1 MGSILFWLF
10 FSVVQAVELKNTDA
24 PGSTDDISAAI
35 TAGFFANCQQNQ
47 AFREL
52 TCIRSKAEKGSLF
65 ASCVAGENIKL
76 LAPFLQDAFDRVKM
90 GPRERSLFYSQILV
104 ESSYLTKFAE
114 TQDHTPRACQEGAD
128 SKPVA
133 PKDCFKV
140 EETGDAAIR
149 DIIAISED
157 DTKFGQRKGARHS
170 RNFGEF
176 RGRGLIQLT
185 RCDNY
190 LSVID
195 YLNKQYRGQ
204 SNPDWQPAWHTGAEQ
219 KKSNQLGAVCEK
231 DELDAMMKRYSD
243 VHQGKMSLNLYDAIE
258 NPNNFGMP
266 RTDLKDAPSEAY
278 PSSGD
283 KLMRSITGEKF
294 MVDSAMAYW
303 RGRCGDAIKS
313 FITNPKNGR
322 SVYCP
327 PGREAM
333 TENEALT
340 KCMTGCIKGIGSME
354 SWEKRKHW
362 YERAQECVEK

>member
-1 MGSILFWLF
+1 MILFWLTVGI
-10 FSVVQAVELKNTDA
+10 SNGNEIKDA
-24 PGSTDDISAAI
+24 DVPGGADEISAAI
-35 TAGFFANCQQNQ
+35 TSEFYSACQTTK

-52 TCIRSKAEKGSLF
+52 DCMQKKAEKGSLF
-65 ASCVAGENIKL
+65 SSCVARENIKM
-76 LAPFLQDAFDRVKM
+76 LAPFLQDAFDRANM

-114 TQDHTPRACQEGAD
+114 TMDHAPRACQQGPGNQYD
-128 SKPVA
+128 KPE
-133 PKDCFKV
+133 DCFGYKKQ
-140 EETGDAAIR
+140 DDSAIR
-149 DIIAISED
+149 DIIAIAED
-157 DTKFGQRKGARHS
+157 DTKFVQKKGAKHS
-170 RNFGEF
+170 KNFGEF

-204 SNPDWQPAWHTGAEQ
+204 RNPDWQPAWHTEREQ
-219 KKSNQLGAVCEK
+219 RRDNQLGATCEK
-231 DELDAMMKRYSD
+231 DELDAMMKRYSE
-243 VHQGKMSLNLYDAIE
+243 VHQGKMSLNLYNAME
-258 NPNNFGMP
+258 NPMNFGLP
-266 RTDLKDAPSEAY
+266 RTDLKDVPSDNY
-278 PSSGD
+278 PSRDD

-294 MVDSAMAYW
+294 MVDAAMAYW
-303 RGRCGDAIKS
+303 RGRCGDAIKN
-313 FITNPKNGR
+313 FITNPKQGR

-327 PGREAM
+327 PGRESM

-362 YERAQECVEK
+362 YERAQECIEK